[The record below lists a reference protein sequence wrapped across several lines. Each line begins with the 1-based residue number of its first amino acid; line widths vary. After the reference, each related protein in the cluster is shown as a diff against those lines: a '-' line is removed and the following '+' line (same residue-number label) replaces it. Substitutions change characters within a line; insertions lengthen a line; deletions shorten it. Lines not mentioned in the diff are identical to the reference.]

1 MTVIGLVGLLA
12 AAAGCGGGPPSS
24 SVPPATPG
32 GPPAGALRVQVSGG
46 EGEVKAVATMV
57 AAFEAAHAGVDVT
70 LVPVANQSEHL
81 AKLTAAFAG
90 QDPPDVFL
98 LNYRRFGL
106 FAERGVVAPPTGVD
120 RAAYFTAPL
129 EAFTV
134 DGTLQCLPQN
144 ASSSVVYVNPAL
156 FARAEVALPPYDWTT
171 AQALDTARALQRAGV
186 EAWGAEPGTRLVA
199 PFVWSA
205 GGDVVD
211 DEAAPTT
218 TRYATDEGRRALQ
231 LLLDLQ
237 ATGVDATERA
247 AEAVEDRFARGDLA
261 MFYDSRRAVPGL
273 RKAGL
278 TFDVRP
284 LPRDVSSTS
293 LLASDA
299 YCVAKASKNLAAAHA
314 FAAFAAGPVGGRVLA
329 ETGRTVPSLRALA
342 TDPAFL
348 APDRSPASAQV
359 FVDQIDN
366 LRRLPNVA
374 VEDEAEEAVDE
385 VLDQVFAG
393 RMGVGDG
400 ASRADEAAARVYSQ
414 AR

>member
-1 MTVIGLVGLLA
+1 MALALLSA
-12 AAAGCGGGPPSS
+12 ACGGGTVTPSAPVDGALS
-24 SVPPATPG
+24 
-32 GPPAGALRVQVSGG
+32 GALRVQVSGG

-57 AAFEAAHAGVDVT
+57 AAFESAYTGVDVT
-70 LVPVANQSEHL
+70 LVPVANQGEHL

-120 RAAYFTAPL
+120 RAAYFPAPL
-129 EAFTV
+129 DAFTV
-134 DGTLQCLPQN
+134 GGELQCLPQN

-156 FARAEVALPPYDWTT
+156 FAEAGVALPPEEWTS
-171 AQALDTARALQRAGV
+171 AQALESARALQRGGV

-211 DEAAPTT
+211 DQDVPTT
-218 TRYATDEGRRALQ
+218 TRYATPEGQRALQ

-247 AEAVEDRFARGDLA
+247 AEGPDDRFARGALA
-261 MFYDSRRAVPGL
+261 MFYDSRRAVPAL

-278 TFDVRP
+278 AFDVRP
-284 LPRDVSSTS
+284 LPRDVASTS

-314 FAAFAAGPVGGRVLA
+314 FAAFAAGPVGGKVLA

-342 TDPAFL
+342 DDPAFL

-359 FVDQIDN
+359 FVDQIAG

-385 VLDQVFAG
+385 VLEQVFAG
-393 RMGVGDG
+393 RMTVADG
-400 ASRADEAAARVYSQ
+400 ARRADEAAARVYSQ